1 MKYKIYFK
9 ANDLENDEELQTY
22 INKLKELQKI
32 LRSDI
37 VILDENKKV
46 VYEVE
51 VKKWKL
57 KKK

>member
-9 ANDLENDEELQTY
+9 ANDLENVEELEIY

-46 VYEVE
+46 VYEME
-51 VKKWKL
+51 VKK
-57 KKK
+57 